1 VLGDVVKSMRRGNV
15 LTLKDVMQNPQY
27 KKAEGDIINSMMAS
41 PRNAASVL
49 TDYIGGY
56 QFTQDPSIAA
66 STPNTILLKEDG
78 MGLLMPEL
86 TAEQRKTAEE
96 ALRAQ
101 IRVQLDK
108 VETPMPVYAP
118 DRQFNFG
125 ISERKRKNA
134 DNIELLRKVY
144 VGDAEAE
151 VAVDAIRAANP
162 NILKIDREPNNLII
176 TFNDGK
182 IERLP
187 IPKTGAGASSGFE
200 QFVSRSGGFLLNI
213 EPQQAFVDYRESD
226 YFGRPT
232 RFGEATFTRGQELSP
247 EAKAKSIA
255 DKIGAETFTMADD
268 DAAPIIQAQLPSGF
282 VAETSGYFSD
292 NVTITAPNGKSIEIS
307 TKRDDGAAGLRALQ
321 SFLATNGGGA
331 KSGTAILD

>member
-1 VLGDVVKSMRRGNV
+1 MKNPAYAKAENDIIKSM
-15 LTLKDVMQNPQY
+15 T
-27 KKAEGDIINSMMAS
+27 AS
-41 PRNAASVL
+41 PRNLGSIL
-49 TDYIGGY
+49 SDYVGGY
-56 QFTQDPSIAA
+56 QFTQDPTIAA
-66 STPNTILLKEDG
+66 SDPNMILLKEDG

-86 TAEQRKTAEE
+86 TAQQRKIAEE

-108 VETPMPVYAP
+108 VETPMPVFAP
-118 DRQFNFG
+118 DRAFNFG
-125 ISERKRKNA
+125 ITERKRKNA
-134 DNIELLRKVY
+134 ENIELLRKVY

-162 NILKIDREPNNLII
+162 NILKIDRQPDNLII
-176 TFNDGK
+176 TFNDGR

-187 IPKTGAGASSGFE
+187 ISKTGAGASSGFE
-200 QFVSRSGGFLLNI
+200 QFVSRAGGFLLNI

-255 DKIGAETFTMADD
+255 DKIGAETFTMKEE
-268 DAAPIIQAQLPSGF
+268 DAVPVIQAQLPSGF
-282 VAETSGYFSD
+282 TAEESGFGNY
-292 NVTITAPNGKSIEIS
+292 VTITAPNKKSIEIS

-331 KSGTAILD
+331 NSGTGILD